1 MSKRSKLKA
10 MFGRNPSSGNH
21 TPGATSA
28 PGGSHSAPSPLTTS
42 VPQIT
47 RQAREWWKE
56 NKATILASLQTVL
69 SIVEKG
75 LDGLPVYGPK
85 AAVAAVVEAMRAVRV
100 RVLSRVASSSMTLM
114 HPTDDGREQ
123 GDRGGDRDA
132 RRNHHQAPRPVQSSC
147 YILSSLGFPRC
158 CCSHRQVYFV
168 SILSTRYGPT

>member
-21 TPGATSA
+21 TPGTTSA
-28 PGGSHSAPSPLTTS
+28 SGGSHSASGHVPSPLPAG

-56 NKATILASLQTVL
+56 NKATILASAQTVL

-85 AAVAAVVEAMRAVRV
+85 ATVAAVVEAMRAVRV
-100 RVLSRVASSSMTLM
+100 RVFLVFRS
-114 HPTDDGREQ
+114 GQ
-123 GDRGGDRDA
+123 RD
-132 RRNHHQAPRPVQSSC
+132 
-147 YILSSLGFPRC
+147 
-158 CCSHRQVYFV
+158 
-168 SILSTRYGPT
+168 